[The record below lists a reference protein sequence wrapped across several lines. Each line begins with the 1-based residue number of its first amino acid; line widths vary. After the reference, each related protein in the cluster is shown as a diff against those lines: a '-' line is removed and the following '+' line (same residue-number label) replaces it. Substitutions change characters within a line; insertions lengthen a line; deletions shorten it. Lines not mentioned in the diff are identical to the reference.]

1 MFILSIS
8 PARAAK
14 VAGST
19 AKTLVYPCITI
30 GAVLG
35 FAYIANY
42 SGISYTLGLLFAQTG
57 HAFPFFSPILG
68 WLGVFLTGSD
78 TSANA
83 LFGQLQNVSA
93 QQIGINP
100 LLTIAANSSGGVMG
114 KMIFATIHC
123 SSGSSNRFSW

>member
-1 MFILSIS
+1 MYAANYKWDFFLAAGTAILITCIITMFILSIS

-68 WLGVFLTGSD
+68 WLGVFFTGSD

-100 LLTIAANSSGGVMG
+100 LLTIADE
-114 KMIFATIHC
+114 
-123 SSGSSNRFSW
+123 